1 MINLEILNV
10 DNEKIGEVEVKAS
23 IFDVETKEYLFHDV
37 VRYQMA
43 KKRSGSASTKNRAQ
57 VSGSGIKP
65 WRQKGTGRARA
76 GCKRSPLWTGGGVVF
91 GPLPRDYEHKM
102 NKKVLNLA
110 LRSAISMR
118 KREGNLFILQDF
130 EIEQPKTREMERV
143 FKRLGIQEKC
153 LLVVDSLEHEKII
166 LAVRN
171 LEKVKVIDIDGLNV
185 YDILLHN
192 KLVFFSSVVRKV
204 EERLER

>member
-1 MINLEILNV
+1 MINLDILNIE
-10 DNEKIGEVEVKAS
+10 NEKTGEVEVKAS
-23 IFDVETKEYLFHDV
+23 IFDVEMKEYLFHDA

-43 KKRSGSASTKNRAQ
+43 KKRSGNASTKNRAR

-118 KREGNLFILQDF
+118 KREGNLYILQDF
-130 EIEQPKTREMERV
+130 AIDEPKTREMERI

-153 LLVVDSLEHEKII
+153 LLVVDSLEHENII

-171 LEKVKVIDIDGLNV
+171 LDKVKVIDTDGLNV

-192 KLVFFSSVVRKV
+192 KLVFLSSVVSKV